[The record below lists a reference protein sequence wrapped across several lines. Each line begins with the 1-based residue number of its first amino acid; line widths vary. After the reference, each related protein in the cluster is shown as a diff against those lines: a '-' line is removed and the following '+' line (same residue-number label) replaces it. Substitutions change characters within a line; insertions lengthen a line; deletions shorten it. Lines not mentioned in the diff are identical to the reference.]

1 VTTADVSA
9 LAGRTAWVRN
19 IAQPLRSFVDTEAGS
34 AVALLAAA
42 LAALV
47 WANGPWGGS
56 YEDVWTTELSLRLGD
71 WELTEDLR
79 HWVND
84 GLMTFF
90 FFVIG
95 LEIRRELDMGELRER
110 RRVGIPVLAAAIGML
125 LPALAFIALA
135 GADARHGW
143 GIVITT
149 DTAFA
154 LGVIALFGR
163 RAPMRLRVFVL
174 TLAIADDVGALA
186 VIGGVYSDHVDLGPL
201 LVAAALFVVVLGLK
215 RLHVWRA
222 PAYLVVG
229 AGIWLAMLHSGIH
242 PTIAGV
248 LLGLL
253 VDAYPPGRE
262 DLERAT
268 EAARMFREQPTAALA
283 RDARLG
289 VEAALSPNERLQY
302 RLHPWT
308 GFVVV
313 PLFALANAGVD
324 LGDGALVDALTSRI
338 GIAVLVGLAVA
349 KPIGIVLG
357 AFLGTRRPLGPLPLV
372 VPWSPLGAGAVAC
385 GIGFTLSLFI
395 ADLALAGEE
404 LEHAKTAVLASGV
417 IATALAWVAFRLL
430 PRLPA
435 RGRVADPLVDLDLPV
450 DPDVDHIR
458 GAPEAPVTLLEYG
471 DYECP
476 YCGLAEATVRELL
489 SEFGEDLRY
498 VWRHLPLQDVH
509 LNAQLAAEAAEGAG
523 EQGRFWDM
531 HDLLISHQKEL
542 RPPDLRDYAQQL
554 GLDEERFWDGLRR
567 RAHAGRVARD
577 VESADLSRVAGTPT
591 FFVDG
596 RRHQGEYDAATLG
609 AAVRTARA
617 ARARR

>member
-1 VTTADVSA
+1 MATADAHA

-19 IAQPLRSFVDTEAGS
+19 VAQPLRSFLDTEAGS
-34 AVALLAAA
+34 ALALLAAA

-47 WANGPWGGS
+47 WANVPWGGTYDDLWS
-56 YEDVWTTELSLRLGD
+56 TELSLRLGD

-95 LEIRRELDMGELRER
+95 LEIRRELDMGELRDR
-110 RRVGIPVLAAAIGML
+110 RRVGVPVLAAAAGMFV
-125 LPALAFIALA
+125 PALVYLALA
-135 GADARHGW
+135 GDARHGW

-154 LGVIALFGR
+154 LGAIALLGR
-163 RAPMRLRVFVL
+163 NAPMRLRVFVL
-174 TLAIADDVGALA
+174 TLAIADDIGALA
-186 VIGGVYSDHVDLGPL
+186 VIAGVYTESVDLVPVA
-201 LVAAALFVVVLGLK
+201 VAAVLFALVLVLK

-229 AGIWLAMLHSGIH
+229 SGIWLAMLHSGIH
-242 PTIAGV
+242 PTVAGV

-253 VDAYPPGRE
+253 VDAYPPGRG

-268 EAARMFREQPTAALA
+268 EAARLFREQPTPALA
-283 RDARLG
+283 RDASLG

-302 RLHPWT
+302 RLHPWV

-324 LGDGALVDALTSRI
+324 VGGGALRDALTSEV
-338 GIAVLVGLAVA
+338 GIAVLAGLVLA
-349 KPIGIVLG
+349 KPVGVVLG
-357 AFLGTRRPLGPLPLV
+357 ALVGTRRPVGPLPLV
-372 VPWSPLGAGAVAC
+372 VPWAALGAGAVTC

-395 ADLALAGEE
+395 ADLALEGEQ
-404 LEHAKTAVLASGV
+404 LEQAKTAVLASAV
-417 IATALAWVAFRLL
+417 LATLSAWLAFRLVPL
-430 PRLPA
+430 LPA
-435 RGRVADPLVDLDLPV
+435 RGRVAAALVDLDLPV
-450 DPDVDHIR
+450 DPEVDHVR
-458 GAPEAPVTLLEYG
+458 GSDGAPVTLLEYG

-489 SEFGEDLRY
+489 AEFGDDLRY

-509 LNAQLAAEAAEGAG
+509 LNAQLAAEAAEAAGA
-523 EQGRFWDM
+523 QGRFWEM

-542 RPPDLRDYAQQL
+542 RPPDLRDYARQL
-554 GLDEERFWDGLRR
+554 GLDEARFWDDLRR

-609 AAVRTARA
+609 RAVRAARA
-617 ARARR
+617 ARGG